1 MRGHLFFVR
10 LFVPVAFFMALV
22 WIGEPLYARYAIDQM
37 LLALEG
43 APVPFVRLF
52 GIWLGIFL
60 LFNVVS
66 AAMFYVKWAIQH
78 DLLAQTRQMYYERAL
93 QLDIRHHVKTRGGE
107 MMKKIDNAADAMV
120 DLMRQIFLELLP
132 SSITAAIFLI
142 ISAFISWQLTV
153 LIIAL
158 LPLFVL
164 LLTVYVR
171 STRGN
176 MDIVNALWVKSLGRG
191 YDAMTNIF
199 TVKSAGAEGRELS
212 SMEEIHR
219 KGIAELRKV
228 NRAWSIFEGFGT
240 FMLIRLC
247 LIAYGMYLLV
257 HGELS
262 LGSLFFYQFTFF
274 RIVMPLE
281 MLSSMMPRWN
291 ELMGRVRLAE
301 EMFLQPVTIRSKS
314 DAVRLPDVRGRV
326 VFDHVSF
333 TYGDAD
339 TLRDITLEVE
349 PGEHIALVGHSGAG
363 KSTIAMLLNR
373 FYDVSG
379 GRLLIDGTDIRD
391 LDLTWWRQ
399 QVGLVMQENVMFN
412 DSLLENIR
420 YASPRASREEVEQ
433 AARRASAHHFIAALP
448 QGYDTPVGERG
459 IRLSG
464 GERQRVAIARTILKS
479 PAVVILDEAT
489 SALDSVTERA
499 VQQGIRE
506 LIAGRT
512 SFIIAHR
519 LSTVRSVHRIAV
531 VENGTITAYA
541 PHETLMNQSTVYR
554 DMVELQREGVLAE

>member
-531 VENGTITAYA
+531 VENGTITACA